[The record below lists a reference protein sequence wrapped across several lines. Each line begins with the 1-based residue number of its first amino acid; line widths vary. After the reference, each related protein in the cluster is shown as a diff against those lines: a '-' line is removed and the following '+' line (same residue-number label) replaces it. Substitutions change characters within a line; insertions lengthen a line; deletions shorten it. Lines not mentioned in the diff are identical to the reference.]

1 MFQYIM
7 TIDNLRHDFGEI
19 IQILNKVKVKFDN
32 INTKIKKLKDVYD
45 DLTNSNHDPIYI
57 FGLDFLN
64 FQYKIFH
71 NQYKNLMDMI
81 KLINNRIYGDYYK
94 LCELTMRYITEK
106 MKDTVFLTGIKND
119 DNELPIYKDLDEYY
133 DYGSETLL
141 SVNAR
146 VIGILKKL
154 NSYCIEKDKIKDKH
168 LKLSNS
174 GFFLDN
180 FLHSFETNNNSIR
193 NQLDMY
199 VKNIEFFNK
208 NHKMML
214 NNMYG
219 KISALYNEIVGNIEF
234 DEEDGSVKTQSSSRR
249 NKMNKVGIGDK
260 DKVMIDDEMSDG
272 DEHSDDGDEHS
283 DDGDEHSDDG
293 DEHSDD
299 GDEHSGGD
307 GDDDN
312 GDNDSDFENDV
323 EENEIVITVGG
334 DNDKQ
339 VITF

>member
-119 DNELPIYKDLDEYY
+119 DNELPVYKDLDEYY

-141 SVNAR
+141 NVNAR

-234 DEEDGSVKTQSSSRR
+234 DEDDGSVNTQSSSRR
-249 NKMNKVGIGDK
+249 NNMNKVGIGDK
-260 DKVMIDDEMSDG
+260 DKVMIDDEMSNDG

-283 DDGDEHSDDG
+283 DDGDEHSDD
-293 DEHSDD
+293 
-299 GDEHSGGD
+299 
-307 GDDDN
+307 DN
-312 GDNDSDFENDV
+312 GDNDNDSEFENDAV
-323 EENEIVITVGG
+323 ENEIVITLG
-334 DNDKQ
+334 DDNVKQ